1 MGTRTLEKPKDEILK
16 ERERLEKIHPDLKE
30 SFERFQKEYRQ
41 FQESVKPNQKAA
53 PKDEF
58 SFLQEEGSL

>member
-1 MGTRTLEKPKDEILK
+1 MEKPKDEILK

-41 FQESVKPNQKAA
+41 FQESVKPNQKATS
-53 PKDEF
+53 KDEF
-58 SFLQEEGSL
+58 FYLQEEASI